1 MLTIKSLPTSLAIQ
15 ETRAAFRSLIALL
28 GNMKELAE
36 GPDSSTSL
44 DLPAKRLSPLF
55 ADDEQAKV
63 LLVNL
68 PAHAEPHLKTL
79 LSSPVGL
86 QTYGVHLAQRHV
98 CLSFGSKDSQA
109 VLRVDVQHLRDV
121 LGRVRTGQASLVLAV
136 ACGNILRLRLL
147 DEDLRETHAD
157 DALGSR
163 LQAVFSFADN
173 YEPRQEYAVEELETS
188 FKQFQTRCALPEDLS
203 VVNFCPRPLE

>member
-1 MLTIKSLPTSLAIQ
+1 VYLHLFCPYAMLTIKSLPTSLAIQ

-68 PAHAEPHLKTL
+68 PAHAEP
-79 LSSPVGL
+79 L

-109 VLRVDVQHLRDV
+109 VLRVDVQHLRDL